1 MSPAAAPEGASG
13 RGPARGPRRERGR
26 HAARPPA
33 GSRAAAG
40 TGLRHLDHVVD
51 SLLALPGR
59 WGTTSR
65 ASRACA
71 AAVALGLL
79 AVGASAG
86 VSALSPAPAA
96 TSSSADRTAAVAARA
111 ASVRASSPSSPSSSS
126 SSSSQAAAAVPAPT
140 AVPLSAGLPSAVP
153 APTALRVPSLGVSSP
168 LVRLGIRPDGS
179 LEVPADAQR
188 AGWFAQ
194 GVAPGG
200 VGPAVIAGHVDSRTG
215 PGVFAHLAGIGVG
228 ALVEVDRADGS
239 TAEFV
244 VTSVQQV
251 AKDAFPTQSVYGP
264 VAGPELRLI
273 TCGGAFDQSTGHYV
287 DNVVVYARQAQTT
300 TS

>member
-1 MSPAAAPEGASG
+1 M
-13 RGPARGPRRERGR
+13 
-26 HAARPPA
+26 
-33 GSRAAAG
+33 
-40 TGLRHLDHVVD
+40 VD
-51 SLLALPGR
+51 GLLALPGR

-111 ASVRASSPSSPSSSS
+111 GSVRASSSSSTS

-140 AVPLSAGLPSAVP
+140 AVPLSAGLPSTVP
-153 APTALRVPSLGVSSP
+153 APTALRIPSLGVSSP

-228 ALVEVDRADGS
+228 ALVEVGRADGS

>member
-1 MSPAAAPEGASG
+1 MSPAAAPEGAPG

-51 SLLALPGR
+51 GLLALPGR

-111 ASVRASSPSSPSSSS
+111 GSVRA

-140 AVPLSAGLPSAVP
+140 AVPLSAGLPSTVP
-153 APTALRVPSLGVSSP
+153 APTALRIPSLGVSSP
-168 LVRLGIRPDGS
+168 LVRLGTRPDGS